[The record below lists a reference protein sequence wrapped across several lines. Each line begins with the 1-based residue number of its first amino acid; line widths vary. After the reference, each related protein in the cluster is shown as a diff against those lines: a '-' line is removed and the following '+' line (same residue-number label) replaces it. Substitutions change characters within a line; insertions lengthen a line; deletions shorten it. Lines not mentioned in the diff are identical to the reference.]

1 MEKNLIEC
9 GKIVSTQGIRGEVR
23 VQPWS
28 DTPDFLCQFKAFYI
42 KGGEIKLSVKSAR
55 VNKNVVVIKF
65 DEINSVDEAE
75 ALRNHV
81 IYIERKSLKLKK
93 GTYLVRDLI
102 GLEVSN
108 AEGGE
113 VYGKLSDVTKTGAKD
128 VYHIKTKDGR
138 ELLFPAIPEV
148 IKKIDIENG
157 SMQIIP
163 LKGLFDD
170 ED

>member
-23 VQPWS
+23 VSPWS
-28 DTPDFLCQFKAFYI
+28 DTPQFLCGFKAFYI
-42 KGGEIKLSVKSAR
+42 KGGDRKLSVKSAR

-65 DEINSVDEAE
+65 DEINSVEEAE

-81 IYIERKSLKLKK
+81 IYVERKSLKLKK

-102 GLEVSN
+102 GLTVID
-108 AEGGE
+108 AESGKE
-113 VYGKLSDVTKTGAKD
+113 YGKLSDVTPTGARD
-128 VYHIKTKDGR
+128 VYHIKTPDGK
-138 ELLFPAIPEV
+138 ELLFPAIPDVVKETN
-148 IKKIDIENG
+148 IEG
-157 SMQIIP
+157 GFMKIIP
-163 LKGLFDD
+163 LKGLFGD

>member
-23 VQPWS
+23 IQPWCDS
-28 DTPDFLCQFKAFYI
+28 PDFLCSFKTFFAR
-42 KGGEIKLSVKSAR
+42 GGELKLEVQRIR
-55 VNKNVVVIKF
+55 VNKNIVVAKF
-65 DEINSVDEAE
+65 KDFDSVEA
-75 ALRNHV
+75 AQSLRNHV

-93 GTYLVRDLI
+93 GTHLVCDLI
-102 GLEVSN
+102 GLEVVNSQS
-108 AEGGE
+108 GK
-113 VYGKLSDVTKTGAKD
+113 VYGKLCNVTATGARD
-128 VYHIKTKDGR
+128 VYHIKTPNGR

-148 IKKIDIENG
+148 IVKTDISGGRME
-157 SMQIIP
+157 ILP

>member
-23 VQPWS
+23 IQPWS
-28 DTPDFLCQFKAFYI
+28 DTPDFLCGFKAFFI

-65 DEINSVDEAE
+65 NEINSVEEAE

-102 GLEVSN
+102 GLTVID
-108 AEGGE
+108 AENGKE
-113 VYGKLSDVTKTGAKD
+113 YGKLSDVTPTGARD
-128 VYHIKTKDGR
+128 VYHIKTEDGK
-138 ELLFPAIPEV
+138 ELLFPAIPDV
-148 IKKIDIENG
+148 VKKIDIDG
-157 SMQIIP
+157 KIMQIIP